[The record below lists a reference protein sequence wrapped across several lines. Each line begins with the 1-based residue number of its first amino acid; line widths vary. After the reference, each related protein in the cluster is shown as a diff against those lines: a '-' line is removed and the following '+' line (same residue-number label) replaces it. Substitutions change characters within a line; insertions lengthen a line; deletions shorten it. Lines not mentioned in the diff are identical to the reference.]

1 MPQKII
7 IGVMGP
13 GEGAKP
19 EACATAY
26 QLGRLLASKGWI
38 TLCGGRKAG
47 VMEAVSR
54 GAKEVGG
61 ITVGILPGEDNQ
73 QTSEHIDIPIITGMG
88 SARNNINVLTSKVIV
103 ACGMGSGTLSEVAL
117 AMKAKKHVI
126 FLEQSENQF
135 QLIGNYALKG
145 TCYLVRTPLD
155 VIKHIERIIQ

>member
-54 GAKEVGG
+54 GAKEAGG

-73 QTSEHIDIPIITGMG
+73 QTSEH
-88 SARNNINVLTSKVIV
+88 
-103 ACGMGSGTLSEVAL
+103 
-117 AMKAKKHVI
+117 
-126 FLEQSENQF
+126 
-135 QLIGNYALKG
+135 
-145 TCYLVRTPLD
+145 
-155 VIKHIERIIQ
+155 